1 MPGNFELASKKF
13 LEYRVQLYSQFPDAK
28 KDARA
33 LGANIV
39 NPHTASAD
47 QMWDVLWNKPLYAN
61 ARSDS
66 VKKKVEALKKPLSGA
81 WKSMAEEDGPF
92 KIDRVGPGFAVNSF
106 SVIGTSAKKIIGFRV
121 APHRLYAI
129 VGAGRELSIRAEQSA
144 TPFADLTFKD
154 LPSILGL
161 LKEKFGFGWGFTT
174 ILHFL
179 TDLGLACK
187 TDIHLVRTVRALGIW
202 AGEEDQL
209 NIREAIEVN
218 QIVNALAQKIYRD
231 VTPPRFRELDKNL
244 MDISRRLFKK
254 PFR

>member
-1 MPGNFELASKKF
+1 
-13 LEYRVQLYSQFPDAK
+13 
-28 KDARA
+28 
-33 LGANIV
+33 
-39 NPHTASAD
+39 
-47 QMWDVLWNKPLYAN
+47 
-61 ARSDS
+61 
-66 VKKKVEALKKPLSGA
+66 
-81 WKSMAEEDGPF
+81 
-92 KIDRVGPGFAVNSF
+92 
-106 SVIGTSAKKIIGFRV
+106 
-121 APHRLYAI
+121 
-129 VGAGRELSIRAEQSA
+129 LSIRAEQSA

-187 TDIHLVRTVRALGIW
+187 TDIHLVRTVSALGIW
-202 AGEEDQL
+202 AGEKDQL

-218 QIVNALAQKIYRD
+218 QIVNTLAQKIYRD

-254 PFR
+254 PSR